1 MGPRTPAGAAPWKKA
16 PGIRKIIP
24 MTPSIDMVMDA
35 LSQVIDPEIRR
46 PITDINMVTPDLVT
60 IDGSS
65 VAVKVLLT
73 TAGCPLRTQI
83 TKDVTERVSAVEGV
97 ENVSVEM
104 GVMDEAQKKALR
116 EKLNGGRP
124 EREIP
129 FSRPDSLTRVIAVT
143 SGKGGVGKSSMTAN
157 LAAALAGKGLKVG
170 VMDADIYGFS
180 IPRMLGIGHDPQVID
195 GMMIP
200 PVGASGV
207 KVISIGMFVPDG
219 QAVIWRGPMLHR
231 ALQQFLADVFWGDLD
246 VLLIDMP
253 PGTGDVA
260 ISIAQLLPTSQ
271 ILVVTTPQVAA
282 AEVAE
287 RAGSIASQTNQKV
300 IGVVENMSFLPQPDG
315 SRLEIFGSGGGQSV
329 SERLSAQLGYKVP
342 LLAQVPLDIALREG
356 GDRGQPVV
364 GAQGP
369 AADAL
374 RAIGHRLAG
383 AERGLA
389 GRPLGVSP
397 IRR

>member
-1 MGPRTPAGAAPWKKA
+1 M
-16 PGIRKIIP
+16 
-24 MTPSIDMVMDA
+24 SDA
-35 LSQVIDPEIRR
+35 RQIEADIYERLSKVIDPELGRSV
-46 PITDINMVTPDLVT
+46 TDLGMIAAIEAAPASSDAGTYDVTVH
-60 IDGSS
+60 
-65 VAVKVLLT
+65 VELT
-73 TAGCPLRTQI
+73 VPGCPLSETITSQI
-83 TKDVTERVSAVEGV
+83 NGAVSSYPGAQLLPHIEVGSMSRDKLADLVADLKAERKQ
-97 ENVSVEM
+97 N
-104 GVMDEAQKKALR
+104 
-116 EKLNGGRP
+116 
-124 EREIP
+124 P
-129 FSRPDSLTRVIAVT
+129 FSKPGVKTRIFAIA

-157 LAAALAGKGLKVG
+157 LAAALAAQGLKVG

-180 IPRMLGIGHDPQVID
+180 IPRMLGVDHDPQVID

-200 PVGASGV
+200 PVGVGGI

-260 ISIAQLLPTSQ
+260 ISIAQLLPNSE

-315 SRLEIFGSGGGQSV
+315 SRLEIFGAGGGESV
-329 SERLSAQLGYKVP
+329 SARLTAQLGYSVP

-356 GDRGQPVV
+356 GDRGEPVAV
-364 GAQGP
+364 ASGP
-369 AADAL
+369 AAEVLTAL
-374 RAIGHRLAG
+374 GTTLASVN
-383 AERGLA
+383 RGLA

-397 IRR
+397 IRH